1 MSDSVM
7 PDPVPAHDRVLPE
20 RKAKKRVVRQ
30 KAEKLIVGW
39 REWVGLPDLQVPRI
53 LAKIDTGARSS
64 ALHAPH
70 AVVVERDGE
79 KWVNFDLALVEE
91 AHDKKLR
98 HWARLIDVRDVKSS
112 SGHVERRYMVKT
124 ALVLAGHRWK
134 IDVTLTDRSD
144 MEIPMLIG
152 RSAMKRRLLVDP
164 SGSFRATDPEQS
176 HR

>member
-1 MSDSVM
+1 MTAMADIT
-7 PDPVPAHDRVLPE
+7 PAPE
-20 RKAKKRVVRQ
+20 APARRTKKRGLRP
-30 KAEKLIVGW
+30 KAEKLVVGW

-91 AHDKKLR
+91 AHDKTLR
-98 HWARLIDVRDVKSS
+98 HWARLIDIRDVKSS

-124 ALVLAGHRWK
+124 TLLLGGRRWT

-144 MEIPMLIG
+144 MEIPMLLG

-164 SGSFRATDPEQS
+164 SGSFRAADPDTFT
-176 HR
+176 R